1 MIEIIPIYVLLA
13 DKTVDLFSTMYSK
26 ILEFASVKT
35 LKRNILKTFTVQLV
49 RNSFVWIDC
58 FDLFT
63 LSFSLSIFSS
73 VEFNRYEFWS

>member
-26 ILEFASVKT
+26 ILEFASVKI

-49 RNSFVWIDC
+49 RNSFV
-58 FDLFT
+58 
-63 LSFSLSIFSS
+63 
-73 VEFNRYEFWS
+73 

>member
-13 DKTVDLFSTMYSK
+13 DKTVDLFSALYSK

-49 RNSFVWIDC
+49 RNSFIWIDY
-58 FDLFT
+58 FDLCS

-73 VEFNRYEFWS
+73 VEFNHYEFWS

>member
-13 DKTVDLFSTMYSK
+13 DKTVDLFSALYSK

-49 RNSFVWIDC
+49 RNSFV
-58 FDLFT
+58 
-63 LSFSLSIFSS
+63 
-73 VEFNRYEFWS
+73 